1 MELILRSDE
10 ISIPHAIEN
19 LEQLKAEI
27 APKMEY
33 YSSLVV
39 TEESIRS
46 AKNDRANLNK
56 LKKAIS
62 DQRIAVKKQC
72 LAPYEALECECKE
85 LEALI
90 IAPIA
95 AIDAQIKAFEEIEK
109 NKKYSEL
116 KAYFYSVNNLEFLT
130 LDDVLNPKWSNKTLS
145 VESLKEEM
153 LTNINRIS
161 GDFEQLRIMY
171 QNSPLLTPIINKF
184 TEKKEL
190 SPVLVYA
197 AQLEKELEKE
207 QKREE
212 ELEAKQP
219 KNALNAPVSAPE
231 PNNEFIQENI
241 NTAVS
246 VDSRVNQSITGTFRV
261 TCTKDQLIM
270 LRDFMKSQ
278 GIKFE
283 VVKE

>member
-1 MELILRSDE
+1 MELILKSAE

-27 APKMEY
+27 MPKMEY

-46 AKNDRANLNK
+46 AKADRANLNK

-85 LEALI
+85 LESLI

-109 NKKYSEL
+109 NKKYAEL
-116 KAYFYSVNNLEFLT
+116 KAYFESVNNLEFLA

-145 VESLKEEM
+145 SESLKEEI
-153 LTNINRIS
+153 LTAINRIS
-161 GDFEQLRIMY
+161 DDCEQLRIMY

-184 TEKKEL
+184 KEKKEL
-190 SPVLVYA
+190 SPVMVYA
-197 AQLEKELEKE
+197 AQLEKELEME
-207 QKREE
+207 QKRKKESNYKAVE
-212 ELEAKQP
+212 
-219 KNALNAPVSAPE
+219 NTVDIPVKIDEIPE
-231 PNNEFIQENI
+231 KSNEIRHNI
-241 NTAVS
+241 EPE
-246 VDSRVNQSITGTFRV
+246 ITGTFRV
-261 TCTKDQLIM
+261 TCTRDQLIS

-278 GIKFE
+278 EIKFE
-283 VVKE
+283 IVKE

>member
-1 MELILRSDE
+1 MELILKSAE

-19 LEQLKAEI
+19 LEQLKTEI

-33 YSSLVV
+33 YRSLVV

-46 AKNDRANLNK
+46 AKADRANLNK

-72 LAPYEALECECKE
+72 LAPYEALESECKE

-109 NKKYSEL
+109 NKKYAEL
-116 KAYFYSVNNLEFLT
+116 EAYFESVNNLEFLA

-145 VESLKEEM
+145 EDALKEEIV
-153 LTNINRIS
+153 TGINRIS
-161 GDFEQLRIMY
+161 GDYEQLRTMY
-171 QNSPLLTPIINKF
+171 RNSPLLTPIINKF

-207 QKREE
+207 QKRNEE
-212 ELEAKQP
+212 SNRK
-219 KNALNAPVSAPE
+219 PVG
-231 PNNEFIQENI
+231 
-241 NTAVS
+241 NTADIPVKTDEIPERS
-246 VDSRVNQSITGTFRV
+246 SEIRHNIEPEIKGVFKVF
-261 TCTKDQLIM
+261 CTRSQLIS